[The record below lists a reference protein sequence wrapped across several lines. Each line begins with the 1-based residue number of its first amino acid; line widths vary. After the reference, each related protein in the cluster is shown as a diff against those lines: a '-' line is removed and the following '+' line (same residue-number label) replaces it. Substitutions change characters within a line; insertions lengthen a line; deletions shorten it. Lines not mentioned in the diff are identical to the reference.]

1 MKKITSNSTFMM
13 KKIFPAIWFG
23 FLALFLI
30 LVIATGAAK
39 ISFMLWIMPLA
50 MAVFGFF
57 LMKYLVWDLMDEV
70 IDYGDYLVVTYGGQQ
85 DVVNLTNIMNINVS
99 TQQRPPRITLRLRI
113 AGKFGDEVSFLPV
126 TEFSINPF
134 KRSKLADELI
144 IRVDKARSK

>member
-1 MKKITSNSTFMM
+1 MM

>member
-1 MKKITSNSTFMM
+1 MM

-70 IDYGDYLVVTYGGQQ
+70 IDYGDYLVVTYGEQQ

-113 AGKFGDEVSFLPV
+113 AGKFGDEVSFLPM

>member
-57 LMKYLVWDLMDEV
+57 LMKYLVWDLMDDV

>member
-1 MKKITSNSTFMM
+1 MM

-30 LVIATGAAK
+30 LVIVTGAAK
-39 ISFMLWIMPLA
+39 ISFMLWVMPLA

-85 DVVNLTNIMNINVS
+85 DVINLINIMNINVS